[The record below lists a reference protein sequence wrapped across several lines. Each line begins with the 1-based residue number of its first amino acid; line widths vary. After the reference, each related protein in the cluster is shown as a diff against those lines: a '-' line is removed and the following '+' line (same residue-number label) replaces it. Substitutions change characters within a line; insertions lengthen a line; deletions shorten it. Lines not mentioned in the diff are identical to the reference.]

1 MLDYSLKIAVLAE
14 KELKKKLINLQREDG
29 LITFSETLYK
39 SATGK
44 KLFNCSQSVSLSD
57 ASY

>member
-1 MLDYSLKIAVLAE
+1 MAE
-14 KELKKKLINLQREDG
+14 KELKKKADYWQREDG
-29 LITFSETLYK
+29 LIAFSETLYK

-44 KLFNCSQSVSLSD
+44 ELFNCSQSVSLSD

>member
-1 MLDYSLKIAVLAE
+1 MAE
-14 KELKKKLINLQREDG
+14 KKLKKKMINWQHEDG

-44 KLFNCSQSVSLSD
+44 ELFNCSQSVSLSD

>member
-1 MLDYSLKIAVLAE
+1 M
-14 KELKKKLINLQREDG
+14 INWQHEDG

-44 KLFNCSQSVSLSD
+44 ELFNCSQSVSLSD